1 MSRIFFFVRYSS
13 QLMRRCQN
21 SKIIFHSFFL
31 QKVDSCSSYVCNW
44 KMVEIAMEMVCV
56 THVHASLHPSPS
68 PLIFF
73 LRNGGFACVKECTYK
88 ICTNCFVV
96 IFLGFFC
103 LPAQNETHLLFWR
116 NMVNQYKHQ
125 WNKNEL
131 ILFGGVRCVCAKK
144 IIHTEYKFYWKY
156 AYILY
161 SKLFNARYR
170 QQCTPTHA
178 HRHSQTL

>member
-1 MSRIFFFVRYSS
+1 
-13 QLMRRCQN
+13 MRRWQTA
-21 SKIIFHSFFL
+21 KSFSTHFFYKKL
-31 QKVDSCSSYVCNW
+31 TVVHRMYATGKWMTLLW
-44 KMVEIAMEMVCV
+44 KLCV
-56 THVHASLHPSPS
+56 SHMFTLPYIHHHRHL
-68 PLIFF
+68 FF

-161 SKLFNARYR
+161 NKLFNARYR

-178 HRHSQTL
+178 HRHSHTLWFERFLSGFHFGIL

>member
-1 MSRIFFFVRYSS
+1 
-13 QLMRRCQN
+13 MRRCLLPKQQN
-21 SKIIFHSFFL
+21 HF
-31 QKVDSCSSYVCNW
+31 
-44 KMVEIAMEMVCV
+44 
-56 THVHASLHPSPS
+56 
-68 PLIFF
+68 PLIFFTKSWQLFIVCMQLENGWHRYGNGVCHTCSRFLTSITIATYFF

-103 LPAQNETHLLFWR
+103 LSAQNEAHLLFWR
-116 NMVNQYKHQ
+116 NMVNQYEHQ

-131 ILFGGVRCVCAKK
+131 ILFGGVRCVYAKK

-170 QQCTPTHA
+170 QPMHIDTRIHCDSNAFCQA
-178 HRHSQTL
+178 FILAFFK